1 MSAHNHK
8 GRPGDS
14 NRQANTNSEGKMI
27 TRSWKLKEPFGR
39 VLAFCLCAAVQ
50 LEAQRAPTAPAA
62 GSTRN
67 VAATSGATTRQYPP
81 TGAVGEALI
90 SSDPETRRLIVITD
104 DETSQYVNQVVT
116 NLDRPK
122 PQVLIKVVFLE
133 VTHNDSLDIGIEGG
147 YKKNFLGSSTGA
159 FANIFGL

>member
-1 MSAHNHK
+1 MN
-8 GRPGDS
+8 
-14 NRQANTNSEGKMI
+14 
-27 TRSWKLKEPFGR
+27 WKLKEPFGR

-104 DETSQYVNQVVT
+104 EETSQYINQVVT

-122 PQVLIKVVFLE
+122 PQVLINVVFVE
-133 VTHNDSLDIGIEGG
+133 VTHDKNLDVGVESS
-147 YKKNFLGSSTGA
+147 YTKRVDSSTTLALTNLFGIASQGA
-159 FANIFGL
+159 ANSWGT